1 MKRSALSLAAIAS
14 LVAGAALAAD
24 NASQTAPAQPQAKKG
39 FDPNQIICK
48 RVDVTDSHLGG
59 QKVCATWAQ
68 WDAQSQIDQQ
78 AMRDAMGRPGTS
90 GVASNFGSGSSGGGR
105 GMH

>member
-1 MKRSALSLAAIAS
+1 MKRSALSLAVIAS
-14 LVAGAALAAD
+14 VVAGAAFAGD
-24 NASQTAPAQPQAKKG
+24 ASQTATTQPPKKGG

-48 RVDVTDSHLGG
+48 RVDVTNSHLGG

-78 AMRDAMGRPGTS
+78 AMREAMGRPGTS
-90 GVASNFGSGSSGGGR
+90 GVSSNFGSGSTAGA
-105 GMH
+105 GMR

>member
-1 MKRSALSLAAIAS
+1 VKRSALSLAAIAS
-14 LVAGAALAAD
+14 LVAGAALAGD
-24 NASQTAPAQPQAKKG
+24 ASQTATTQPPPKG
-39 FDPNQIICK
+39 FDRNQIICK

-90 GVASNFGSGSSGGGR
+90 GVASNFGSSSTGGR
-105 GMH
+105 AMH